1 MRRLARRRGKIT
13 RGARRGCLKCAAKKA
28 KARKRTRTD
37 QGAQHHVEG
46 PVRANPPVQAA
57 ADQVVTPVPVGKKAA
72 KALRKADK
80 QTAKAIAKG
89 EHGTVTPG
97 NTKRVVLIAKVL
109 APVLTPFALRAGSSL
124 RARYDRARAR
134 KLGVPVEELGRFT
147 GRGAALH
154 ARIAGDAN
162 ALRDLRE
169 QASGDQRSSA
179 ETYAVQAEAR
189 LAQLTSAV
197 RAAERMPS
205 QRRKAA
211 HRAVDQEL
219 SRIEGELLTRFGVPT
234 G

>member
-1 MRRLARRRGKIT
+1 M
-13 RGARRGCLKCAAKKA
+13 
-28 KARKRTRTD
+28 
-37 QGAQHHVEG
+37 
-46 PVRANPPVQAA
+46 
-57 ADQVVTPVPVGKKAA
+57 
-72 KALRKADK
+72 RKADK